1 MNQASASQI
10 RDVYAMLADPAV
22 RQQYRD
28 DPKSAHQ
35 ELLSWAGESR
45 EPAGGVEIKAA
56 FNTADTTYIALP
68 ASPEHEIGE
77 SDLARMAAA
86 GSTGSA
92 GSAACG
98 GTAG

>member
-10 RDVYAMLADPAV
+10 RDVYAMLADPVV

-28 DPKSAHQ
+28 DPKAGPS
-35 ELLSWAGESR
+35 EPLSWAGESR
-45 EPAGGVEIKAA
+45 EPAGGVEIKAV

-68 ASPEHEIGE
+68 ANSPEHEIGE
-77 SDLARMAAA
+77 ADLARMAAA
-86 GSTGSA
+86 GSA

>member
-10 RDVYAMLADPAV
+10 RDVYAMLADPVV

-35 ELLSWAGESR
+35 EPLSWAGESR
-45 EPAGGVEIKAA
+45 EPAGGVGIKAA

-68 ASPEHEIGE
+68 ANSPEHEIGE
-77 SDLARMAAA
+77 ADLARMAAA
-86 GSTGSA
+86 GSA

>member
-1 MNQASASQI
+1 
-10 RDVYAMLADPAV
+10 MLADPVV

-28 DPKSAHQ
+28 DPKAAHQ
-35 ELLSWAGESR
+35 EPLSWAGESR
-45 EPAGGVEIKAA
+45 EPAGGVEIKAV
-56 FNTADTTYIALP
+56 FSTADTTYIALP
-68 ASPEHEIGE
+68 AISPEHEIGE
-77 SDLARMAAA
+77 ADLARMAAA